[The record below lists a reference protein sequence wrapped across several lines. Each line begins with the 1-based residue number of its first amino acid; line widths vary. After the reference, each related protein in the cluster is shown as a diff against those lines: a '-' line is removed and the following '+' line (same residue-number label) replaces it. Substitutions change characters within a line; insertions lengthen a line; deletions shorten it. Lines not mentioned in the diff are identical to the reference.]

1 LLYDRQ
7 YRRAHSNRINETR
20 RIRDANNPAQ
30 KMLIW
35 AKRRAKKIGVS
46 FSLTS
51 GDIFIPKVCPVLGI
65 PLFVGKGKQGP
76 NSPSLDRIDSKLGYM
91 SDNVMVISYKANA
104 MKQNASKEELLL
116 FADWVYQ
123 NV

>member
-1 LLYDRQ
+1 MKHVVYEMPTIQHKKCLYGLNVGQ
-7 YRRAHSNRINETR
+7 
-20 RIRDANNPAQ
+20 
-30 KMLIW
+30 
-35 AKRRAKKIGVS
+35 KKIGVS
-46 FSLTS
+46 LSLTS